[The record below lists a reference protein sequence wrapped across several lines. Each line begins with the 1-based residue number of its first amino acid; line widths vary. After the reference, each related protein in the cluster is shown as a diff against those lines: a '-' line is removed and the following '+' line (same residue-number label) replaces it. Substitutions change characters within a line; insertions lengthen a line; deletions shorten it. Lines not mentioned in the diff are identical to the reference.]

1 MSLLRVSALA
11 KSFGARQL
19 FSIDELALQAGES
32 YVLTGENG
40 SGKTTLLRILAG
52 LDPPDKGVGH
62 YASRRFDWQPY
73 PDWLRREVI
82 YVHQQPYLFHTSVAQ
97 NIAYGLCARGIER
110 RRRESLV
117 AEAIAWARLEHLLA
131 IPPQKLSGGERQ
143 RVALA
148 RAWVLAPAVL
158 LLDEPTANLDA
169 ESRRQTIELLRG
181 FCTAQTTAIIACHD
195 RDVISLPNMRGLDLA
210 CGKIRTVP
218 QPTPLEA
225 VPAPPANHSLAGKR
239 SAGR

>member
-1 MSLLRVSALA
+1 MTITVDGIS
-11 KSFGARQL
+11 KSFNNFQALKGVDLTAARGE
-19 FSIDELALQAGES
+19 FIALLGPS
-32 YVLTGENG
+32 G

-52 LDPPDKGVGH
+52 LETPDGGVGH
-62 YASRRFDWQPY
+62 YRSRRFDWQPY

-117 AEAIAWARLEHLLA
+117 AEAIAWARLAHLLA
-131 IPPQKLSGGERQ
+131 TPPQKLSGGERQ

-158 LLDEPTANLDA
+158 LLDEPTASLDA

-181 FCTAQTTAIIACHD
+181 FGSARTTTVIACHD
-195 RDVISLPNMRGLDLA
+195 RDVMSLPNMLRLDLV
-210 CGKIRTVP
+210 GGQLV
-218 QPTPLEA
+218 
-225 VPAPPANHSLAGKR
+225 V
-239 SAGR
+239 

>member
-11 KSFGARQL
+11 KSFGARRL
-19 FSIDELALQAGES
+19 FAIDELKLLAGES

-52 LDPPDKGVGH
+52 LETPDGGVGH
-62 YASRRFDWQPY
+62 YRSRRFDWQPY

-117 AEAIAWARLEHLLA
+117 AEAIAWARLAHLLA
-131 IPPQKLSGGERQ
+131 TPPQKLSGGERQ

-148 RAWVLAPAVL
+148 RAWVLAPAIL
-158 LLDEPTANLDA
+158 LLDEPTASLDA
-169 ESRRQTIELLRG
+169 ESRQQTIDLLSG

-195 RDVISLPNMRGLDLA
+195 RDVISLPNMRRLDLV
-210 CGKIRTVP
+210 GGQLV
-218 QPTPLEA
+218 
-225 VPAPPANHSLAGKR
+225 V
-239 SAGR
+239 